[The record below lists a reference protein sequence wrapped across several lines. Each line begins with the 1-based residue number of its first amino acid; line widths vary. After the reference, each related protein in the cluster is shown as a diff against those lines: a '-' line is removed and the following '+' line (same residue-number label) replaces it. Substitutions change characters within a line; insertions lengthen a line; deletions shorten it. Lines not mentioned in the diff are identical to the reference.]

1 MTVTHAAD
9 EEMILDAVRKGLDRD
24 MRSHLLR
31 MDHADEC
38 PTEMDEQMKALGLV
52 QYPHRQATDR
62 AIPGMT
68 RPRLTAPPA

>member
-1 MTVTHAAD
+1 MTVTPAAD
-9 EEMILDAVRKGLDRD
+9 EAMILDAVRKGLDREV
-24 MRSHLLR
+24 RSHVL

-38 PTEMDEQMKALGLV
+38 PTEMVEQMKALGLV

-68 RPRLTAPPA
+68 QPRLTAPLA